1 MATTTTPNRSAK
13 TLEVWL
19 SGVHVGTLSQ
29 VQGRL
34 SFIYAPAWLASGA
47 TSSLFQS
54 LSQSLPLGDQPFDD
68 RAARPFFA
76 GLLPEG
82 GKRRLIAQ
90 ALQVSRQNDFALLDS
105 LGGECAGAVT
115 LLESGDTPPAIDAP
129 CAVRWLDAP
138 QLLAVL
144 DELPLRPMLAGD
156 EGLRLSLAGAQD
168 KLPVVFESAEGADGG
183 KIGLPLYGS
192 PSTHILKPPIQGV
205 DGSVFNEGF
214 CMALALALKLDVAK
228 TRIQHVVSQ
237 VLSGRAG
244 QRDYLLVARYDR
256 LPGTPPGTPS
266 QRLHQEDFCQALG
279 VAPETKYQSEGGPDL
294 TQAFALL
301 TRATRPSAPQ
311 TLKLLDFVVF
321 NALIGNHDAHGK
333 NFSLIYTAKGVVLA
347 PLYDALCTAVYPAL
361 TDKMAMKIG
370 SKYKFSEVQARHWA
384 QFATQAG
391 LSPAQVKKRILAL
404 AKRLPLL
411 AHATLAT
418 FEAEGNGHP
427 VLAQIDTLIEQRCA
441 LTIRRLAGLP
451 EEDKQDAINNIAE

>member
-1 MATTTTPNRSAK
+1 MATTATPKISAK

-29 VQGRL
+29 LQGRL
-34 SFIYAPAWLASGA
+34 SFSYKAAWLDSGGA
-47 TSSLFQS
+47 LS
-54 LSQSLPLGDQPFDD
+54 LSQSLPLSDQPFED

-82 GKRRLIAQ
+82 GKRRLVAQ
-90 ALQVSRQNDFALLDS
+90 TLHVSRQNDFALLDS
-105 LGGECAGAVT
+105 VGGECAGAVT
-115 LLESGDTPPAIDAP
+115 LLEPGDTPPAPEAP
-129 CAVRWLDAP
+129 RAVRWLAAL

-144 DELPLRPMLAGD
+144 DELPLRPMLAGE

-168 KLPVVFESAEGADGG
+168 KLPVVFERAEDREGG
-183 KIGLPLYGS
+183 KIGLPMFGS

-214 CMALALALKLDVAK
+214 CMALAQAMKLDVAK
-228 TRIQHVVSQ
+228 TQIQHVAGQ
-237 VLSGRAG
+237 AG

-256 LPGTPPGTPS
+256 HHDRQAGSPIGMTS

-294 TQAFALL
+294 AQAFALL

-333 NFSLIYTAKGVVLA
+333 NFSLLYTAKGVVLA
-347 PLYDALCTAVYPAL
+347 PLYDALSTAVYPTL
-361 TDKMAMKIG
+361 TDTMAMKIG

-391 LSPAQVKKRILAL
+391 LSPVQVKKRILAL
-404 AKRLPLL
+404 AQRLPPL
-411 AHATLAT
+411 AHVTLKS
-418 FEAEGNGHP
+418 FEADGNSHP
-427 VLAQIDTLIEQRCA
+427 VLSQIVTLIEQRCA
-441 LTIRRLAGLP
+441 LTLRRLTAST
-451 EEDKQDAINNIAE
+451 EDNNSQT